1 MGPDCFSNCSL
12 FDDCASL
19 NFAADYMLLQFRHS
33 FDSVFPFSPFG
44 HKTFYVIRPL
54 YHGFRN
60 LIWHIFYSF
69 LPFKR
74 LFVCPI
80 LGRTG
85 ANGSV
90 DVATKIINTGIL
102 QVSVINRIVRGTVTY
117 CYTTPGRIFALYHT
131 FSWRSSFCEH
141 SDYKTNMWAPP
152 SISDLFLHWTH
163 IVKKITGLVQ
173 NYFSPCF

>member
-1 MGPDCFSNCSL
+1 MTYFL
-12 FDDCASL
+12 FL
-19 NFAADYMLLQFRHS
+19 
-33 FDSVFPFSPFG
+33 P
-44 HKTFYVIRPL
+44 
-54 YHGFRN
+54 
-60 LIWHIFYSF
+60 SF

-117 CYTTPGRIFALYHT
+117 CYTTPGRIFALYHS
-131 FSWRSSFCEH
+131 FS
-141 SDYKTNMWAPP
+141 
-152 SISDLFLHWTH
+152 
-163 IVKKITGLVQ
+163 
-173 NYFSPCF
+173 